1 MASKTLYDILEVSL
15 SASMESIRAAY
26 ERLSAK
32 FSESSA
38 NPDVKLQAHAIT
50 EAFLTLG
57 NPAKRAQYDKAMA
70 VRSQS
75 VIYSVEVVEPF
86 WTLPKFIILLAV
98 IVVFGGVYYKY
109 NKDTKAE
116 ARLQA
121 ERVIAAAKAKEAEE
135 TAKAEEAQEQFELA
149 KQRDQ
154 TLQQERQR
162 REQDAASRRFDFE
175 QRANRIENVVSL
187 RSKEQDE
194 RRAQQQQQRED
205 AQSAAAVRLRL
216 AQEKAE
222 LCRKER
228 ERYGR
233 AISC

>member
-15 SASMESIRAAY
+15 NASIESIRAAY

-32 FSESSA
+32 FSECSA
-38 NPDVKLQAHAIT
+38 NPDTKMQANAIT
-50 EAFLTLG
+50 EAFLTLS
-57 NPAKRAQYDKAMA
+57 NPTKRAQYDKALA
-70 VRSQS
+70 IRWQP
-75 VIYSVEVVEPF
+75 VIYSVEAVEPF
-86 WTLPKFIILLAV
+86 WTLPKFIVLLAV
-98 IVVFGGVYYKY
+98 IVAFGGAYYKY
-109 NKDTKAE
+109 DKDNKAE

-121 ERVIAAAKAKEAEE
+121 ERVIATAKAKEAEE
-135 TAKAEEAQEQFELA
+135 TAKAEVAQDQFELA
-149 KQRDQ
+149 KQQEQ

-162 REQDAASRRFDFE
+162 RERDAAIRRFDFE

-187 RSKEQDE
+187 RIKEQDE
-194 RRAQQQQQRED
+194 RRAQQQQQHED

-228 ERYGR
+228 ERYGH